1 MKALMIGGTGPT
13 GPHIIGG
20 LIDRGYDVVMLNR
33 GSRDSDAIPPSV
45 ERVVGDPHFPETLEA
60 ALGARTF
67 DVVIATY
74 GRLRHVAEV
83 VSTRTDRLVT
93 VGGMAS
99 YSGFGL
105 PGTPEEY
112 SPSGMPIPASE
123 DAPLVE
129 SEEESR
135 FGYLVRTTEDA
146 IMAHHTAGTMNVT
159 HYRYP
164 IVYGPWQVRPTA
176 FWWVMQRC
184 LDQRPYVVL
193 PNSGLAVTTRGYSKN
208 LAHAVLLAVDKPQTS
223 AGQIYNCGDERQFS
237 FAQWVGLIAEAMDW
251 QLEILSA
258 PDRFASPAREL
269 MHVNG
274 RGLHQYLDLSRI
286 CRQLGYSDRVDAV
299 NAVRQTVQWFKD
311 LPPVDESNVAAL
323 RAHYEVE
330 DQLARIIRDAN
341 ERMGALPHIESAFH
355 HSYAHP
361 RKPGLQRDHR
371 NR

>member
-1 MKALMIGGTGPT
+1 MKALIIGGTGPT

-33 GSRDSDAIPPSV
+33 GSRDSNAIPPSV
-45 ERVVGDPHFPETLEA
+45 ERVVGDPHFTESLEA

-67 DVVIATY
+67 DIVVATY
-74 GRLRHVAEV
+74 GRLRYVAEV
-83 VSTRTDRLVT
+83 ISKKTDRLIS

-105 PGTPEEY
+105 PGTPKEY
-112 SPSGMPIPASE
+112 TPSGMPIPTAE

-129 SEEESR
+129 TEEESR
-135 FGYLVRTTEDA
+135 FSYLVRTTEDA
-146 IMAHHTAGTMNVT
+146 VMAQHTAGTMNVT

-164 IVYGPWQVRPTA
+164 LVYGPWQVAPTS

-184 LDQRPYVVL
+184 LDQRSYAIL
-193 PNSGLAVTTRGYSKN
+193 PNSGLAITSRGYSEN
-208 LAHAVLLAVDKPQTS
+208 LAHAVLLAVDQPQTS

-237 FAQWVGLIAEAMDW
+237 FAQWVGLIAEAMEW
-251 QLEILSA
+251 PLEILSA
-258 PDRFASPAREL
+258 PDQFASPTRDL
-269 MHVNG
+269 MRVNG
-274 RGLHQYLDLSRI
+274 RGLHQYLDVSKI
-286 CRQLGYSDRVDAV
+286 CQQLGYSDRVNPL

-311 LPPVDESNVAAL
+311 HPLDDDSVASL

-330 DQLARIIRDAN
+330 DQLAGILRDAN
-341 ERMGALPHIESAFH
+341 ERMGVLPHIESPFD

-361 RKPGLQRDHR
+361 RKPGLQRDHK

>member
-1 MKALMIGGTGPT
+1 
-13 GPHIIGG
+13 
-20 LIDRGYDVVMLNR
+20 
-33 GSRDSDAIPPSV
+33 
-45 ERVVGDPHFPETLEA
+45 
-60 ALGARTF
+60 
-67 DVVIATY
+67 
-74 GRLRHVAEV
+74 
-83 VSTRTDRLVT
+83 
-93 VGGMAS
+93 
-99 YSGFGL
+99 
-105 PGTPEEY
+105 
-112 SPSGMPIPASE
+112 
-123 DAPLVE
+123 
-129 SEEESR
+129 
-135 FGYLVRTTEDA
+135 
-146 IMAHHTAGTMNVT
+146 
-159 HYRYP
+159 
-164 IVYGPWQVRPTA
+164 
-176 FWWVMQRC
+176 
-184 LDQRPYVVL
+184 
-193 PNSGLAVTTRGYSKN
+193 
-208 LAHAVLLAVDKPQTS
+208 
-223 AGQIYNCGDERQFS
+223 
-237 FAQWVGLIAEAMDW
+237 MDW

-341 ERMGALPHIESAFH
+341 ERMGALPHNESAFH